1 MTTIFIF
8 LGICFFGCFLLIANR
23 KGSVSF
29 VADNDLLP
37 LSKVSQRV
45 HFRKNLLLGSE
56 EAKRD
61 ASLMSS
67 ILRRQ
72 TPNGERR
79 TPYF

>member
-1 MTTIFIF
+1 MF
-8 LGICFFGCFLLIANR
+8 LLLFPLIANR